1 MFMEQQIRSYKTLK
15 NYIIVLMYV
24 VFMSGNTILFATNG
38 NKLFIF
44 FSLLCECLLGSLL
57 FVYIL
62 YKVNLKFQRG
72 FILCFSLLV
81 GNVLFTWFYNFDF
94 SSFGYVYYIVVFS
107 AGYLITEWMTYRD
120 FFLIYDRVIYFL
132 SIVSLFFTGLYYIAP
147 TIITY
152 FPITSNAHNI
162 DFYNLLLWVTPTDFV
177 YEFRNYGCFR
187 EPGVFQV
194 YIILALMFHFS
205 EHKINAKKFIVYS
218 ITLITTKS
226 TTGYILYALLLS
238 SYFFKKRI
246 RLVKRIFLFVVFL
259 GAGGGVVFYELNK
272 SGYSVFQKFAL
283 TNISFMTRLS
293 NIVVNYHI
301 FLQSP
306 LFGVGVTSQMDL
318 HHLLPR
324 QLFNINTGG
333 VDTNTFLSFFATF
346 GVVYGVLS
354 LIGTYKMVALIAKNK
369 IDKFLY
375 FLIMFLALITENFRY
390 SIFFYILFWY
400 GINAHKISGYSYA
413 VNKCKAGI
421 SEKALVR
428 KDCRNAAKI
437 EY

>member
-1 MFMEQQIRSYKTLK
+1 MKQQIKSYKILES
-15 NYIIVLMYV
+15 YIIVFMYII
-24 VFMSGNTILFATNG
+24 FMSGNTVLFSTNG

-57 FVYIL
+57 FIYIL
-62 YKVNLKFQRG
+62 YKVDLKFKRR
-72 FILCFSLLV
+72 FVLCFFLLV
-81 GNVLFTWFYNFDF
+81 GNVLFTWFYNWDF
-94 SSFGYVYYIVVFS
+94 SSLGYVYYILVFS
-107 AGYLITEWMTYRD
+107 GGYLISEWMSYRK
-120 FFLIYDRVIYFL
+120 FFMVYDRVIYFF
-132 SIVSLFFTGLYYIAP
+132 SIVSLFFTVLYYITP

-152 FPITSNAHNI
+152 FPITYNEHNI
-162 DFYNLLLWVTPTDFV
+162 GFYNLFLWVTPTDFE

-238 SYFFKKRI
+238 SYFFKKQI
-246 RLVKRIFLFVVFL
+246 SLTKRAFLFIVFIS
-259 GAGGGVVFYELNK
+259 AAGGVVFYELNK

-293 NIVVNYHI
+293 NIVVNYYI

-306 LFGVGVTSQMDL
+306 LFGVGITSQMNL
-318 HHLLPR
+318 HHLLPQ

-346 GVVYGVLS
+346 GIVYGVLS
-354 LIGTYKMVALIAKNK
+354 LIGTYKMAALIAKNK
-369 IDKFLY
+369 IDKILY
-375 FLIMFLALITENFRY
+375 FLIMFLALVTENFRY

-400 GINAHKISGYSYA
+400 GMNVHKINGDSYIA
-413 VNKCKAGI
+413 SKCKSRVG
-421 SEKALVR
+421 EKALMK
-428 KDCRNAAKI
+428 KD
-437 EY
+437 